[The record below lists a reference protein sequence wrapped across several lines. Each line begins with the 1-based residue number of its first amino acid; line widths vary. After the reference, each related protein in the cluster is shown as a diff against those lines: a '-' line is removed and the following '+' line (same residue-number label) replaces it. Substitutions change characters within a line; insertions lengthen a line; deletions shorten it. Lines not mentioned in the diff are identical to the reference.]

1 MKRKKT
7 KTLTVFTRN
16 SYKGRLKGVLPA
28 FLPGRCPDLTQEERV
43 RIVVIQHAIETLLAL
58 MEEEK

>member
-1 MKRKKT
+1 MPKRKKA

-28 FLPGRCPDLTQEERV
+28 FLPGRCLDTTPVERRQIAYIHA
-43 RIVVIQHAIETLLAL
+43 RISDLLAS
-58 MEEEK
+58 MEK